1 MIAVLV
7 SDLVGQERGTLGGE
21 PLVEALESVCKVP
34 CSDMQPT
41 SVLGEET

>member
-1 MIAVLV
+1 MIAILV

-21 PLVEALESVCKVP
+21 PLVEALESVRNVSCG
-34 CSDMQPT
+34 DMQPT